1 MAQTAQD
8 ILESVF
14 GLTAFR
20 GFQKD
25 VIETVAAGGDALV
38 LMPTGGGKSL
48 CYQIPALMRSGM
60 AVVVSPLIALMADQV
75 RALSDAGVKAAYLNS
90 TLAWPEVADIK
101 RRAAA
106 GDVDILYV
114 APERLVL
121 ESTLQFLST
130 VRLSLFAIDE
140 AHCVSMWG
148 HDFRPEYA
156 QLSVLR
162 ERWPEVPRIALTATA
177 DLATR
182 EEICERLLVN
192 PKRFVASFDRPNI
205 RYRIVEKDHA
215 QHQLTHF
222 IEDEHRGESGIVYCL
237 SRAKAESTAEKLVA
251 RGINARAY
259 HAGMDS
265 QMRHD
270 NQAWFINTPGAVICA
285 TIAFGMG
292 IDKPDV
298 RFVAHIDMPKSIEN
312 YFQET
317 GRAGRDGKPAQAWM
331 CYGLADVVNQMRLI
345 EMSDADDLYKRR
357 SSIKLD
363 AMLALAETVH
373 CRRKLL
379 LNYFGE
385 EAPETCGN
393 CDNCRNP
400 KPKVD
405 ARAALKMALEA
416 LRDIGDKFKADYL
429 VNVLVGKTTA
439 LIKSYGHNKSKWFGA
454 GAEHDARF
462 WGAVL
467 RQALILGLIDKNIE
481 NYGLISV
488 NKKGEGYIALPFP
501 VTVTLDHD
509 YDEEEKESESVAPM
523 GKGGAADEELFSMLK
538 DLRKKVAKQHGL
550 PPFVIFQDPSLE
562 DMAVQYPITFEEMQ
576 NITGVG
582 VGKARKFGEEFIRLI
597 KAYVEEKEIIRPQDM
612 IVKGVA
618 SKSGNKIFII
628 QSIDRKMDF
637 EDIARAKDL
646 DFDELLTEIEG
657 IVNAGTK
664 LDISYYLKEFMDE
677 DKIED
682 IYLYFKEDAESDSLD
697 AAIEELGADYTEEEI
712 RLVRIKFMCEQG
724 N

>member
-60 AVVVSPLIALMADQV
+60 AVVVSPLIALMVDQV
-75 RALSDAGVKAAYLNS
+75 RALSDAGVKAAYINS

-162 ERWPEVPRIALTATA
+162 ERWSEVPRIALTATA

-192 PKRFVASFDRPNI
+192 PKRFVESFDRPNI

-215 QHQLTHF
+215 QRQLTHF

-317 GRAGRDGKPAQAWM
+317 GRAGRDGKPAEAWM

-393 CDNCRNP
+393 CDNCLEPPEIIDATVAAQKLVSCIWRCNKLSGHTFGARHIVDVLLGNP
-400 KPKVD
+400 TEKVFAEGHDKLSTFGIGKDLDPDQWRRLIRQLIVLRILTVD
-405 ARAALKMALEA
+405 AERYSALALAGGRASELLKGKIRVTMRKNGLTATKAKSGRRGNKEEWNPSEETRLLFEA
-416 LRDIGDKFKADYL
+416 LRAWRLEEARRLEQPAYCIFWDSALKAI
-429 VNVLVGKTTA
+429 A
-439 LIKSYGHNKSKWFGA
+439 
-454 GAEHDARF
+454 
-462 WGAVL
+462 
-467 RQALILGLIDKNIE
+467 QAKPGTI
-481 NYGLISV
+481 
-488 NKKGEGYIALPFP
+488 
-501 VTVTLDHD
+501 
-509 YDEEEKESESVAPM
+509 
-523 GKGGAADEELFSMLK
+523 
-538 DLRKKVAKQHGL
+538 
-550 PPFVIFQDPSLE
+550 
-562 DMAVQYPITFEEMQ
+562 EEMRRIDRIG
-576 NITGVG
+576 NGRIE
-582 VGKARKFGEEFIRLI
+582 KYGEALLEVI
-597 KAYVEEKEIIRPQDM
+597 KA
-612 IVKGVA
+612 
-618 SKSGNKIFII
+618 
-628 QSIDRKMDF
+628 F
-637 EDIARAKDL
+637 E
-646 DFDELLTEIEG
+646 
-657 IVNAGTK
+657 
-664 LDISYYLKEFMDE
+664 
-677 DKIED
+677 
-682 IYLYFKEDAESDSLD
+682 
-697 AAIEELGADYTEEEI
+697 ADDT
-712 RLVRIKFMCEQG
+712 RL
-724 N
+724 

>member
-75 RALSDAGVKAAYLNS
+75 RALSDAGVKAAYINS

-215 QHQLTHF
+215 QRQLTHF

-393 CDNCRNP
+393 CDNCLEPPEIIDATVAAQKLVSCIWRCNKLSGHTFGARHIVDVLLGNP
-400 KPKVD
+400 TEKVFAEGHDKLSTFGIGKDLDPDQWRRLIRQLIVLRILTVD
-405 ARAALKMALEA
+405 AERYSALALAGGRASELLKGKIRVTMRKNGLTATKAKSGRRGNKEEWNPSEETRLLFEA
-416 LRDIGDKFKADYL
+416 LRAWRLEEARRLEQPAYCIFWDSALKAI
-429 VNVLVGKTTA
+429 A
-439 LIKSYGHNKSKWFGA
+439 
-454 GAEHDARF
+454 
-462 WGAVL
+462 
-467 RQALILGLIDKNIE
+467 QAKPGTI
-481 NYGLISV
+481 
-488 NKKGEGYIALPFP
+488 
-501 VTVTLDHD
+501 
-509 YDEEEKESESVAPM
+509 
-523 GKGGAADEELFSMLK
+523 
-538 DLRKKVAKQHGL
+538 
-550 PPFVIFQDPSLE
+550 
-562 DMAVQYPITFEEMQ
+562 EEMRRIDRIR
-576 NITGVG
+576 NGRIE
-582 VGKARKFGEEFIRLI
+582 KYGEALLEVI
-597 KAYVEEKEIIRPQDM
+597 KA
-612 IVKGVA
+612 
-618 SKSGNKIFII
+618 
-628 QSIDRKMDF
+628 F
-637 EDIARAKDL
+637 E
-646 DFDELLTEIEG
+646 
-657 IVNAGTK
+657 
-664 LDISYYLKEFMDE
+664 
-677 DKIED
+677 
-682 IYLYFKEDAESDSLD
+682 
-697 AAIEELGADYTEEEI
+697 ADDT
-712 RLVRIKFMCEQG
+712 RL
-724 N
+724 

>member
-101 RRAAA
+101 RRATA

-393 CDNCRNP
+393 CDNCLEPPEIIDATVAAQKLVSCIWRCNKLSGHTFGAQHIVDVLLGNP
-400 KPKVD
+400 TEKVFAEGHDKLSTFGIGKDLDPDQWRRLIRQLIVLRILTVD
-405 ARAALKMALEA
+405 AERYSALALAGGRASELLKGKIRVTMRKNGLTATKAKSGRRGNKEEWNPSEETRLLFEA
-416 LRDIGDKFKADYL
+416 LRAWRLEEARRLEQPAYCIFWDSALKAI
-429 VNVLVGKTTA
+429 A
-439 LIKSYGHNKSKWFGA
+439 
-454 GAEHDARF
+454 
-462 WGAVL
+462 
-467 RQALILGLIDKNIE
+467 QAKPGTI
-481 NYGLISV
+481 
-488 NKKGEGYIALPFP
+488 
-501 VTVTLDHD
+501 
-509 YDEEEKESESVAPM
+509 
-523 GKGGAADEELFSMLK
+523 
-538 DLRKKVAKQHGL
+538 
-550 PPFVIFQDPSLE
+550 
-562 DMAVQYPITFEEMQ
+562 EEMRRIDRIG
-576 NITGVG
+576 NGRIE
-582 VGKARKFGEEFIRLI
+582 KYGEALLEVI
-597 KAYVEEKEIIRPQDM
+597 KA
-612 IVKGVA
+612 
-618 SKSGNKIFII
+618 
-628 QSIDRKMDF
+628 F
-637 EDIARAKDL
+637 E
-646 DFDELLTEIEG
+646 
-657 IVNAGTK
+657 
-664 LDISYYLKEFMDE
+664 
-677 DKIED
+677 
-682 IYLYFKEDAESDSLD
+682 
-697 AAIEELGADYTEEEI
+697 ADDT
-712 RLVRIKFMCEQG
+712 RL
-724 N
+724 

>member
-1 MAQTAQD
+1 MNVPVFCFCLKTATGAAQVQSRPSSLGTHGPLFSESKLAQTAQD

-25 VIETVAAGGDALV
+25 VIETVAAGDDALV

-75 RALSDAGVKAAYLNS
+75 RALSDAGVKAAYINS

-215 QHQLTHF
+215 QRQLTHF

-317 GRAGRDGKPAQAWM
+317 GRAGRDGKPAEAWM
-331 CYGLADVVNQMRLI
+331 CYGLTDVVNQMRLI

-393 CDNCRNP
+393 CDNCLEPPEIIDATVAAQKLVSCIWRCNKLSGHTFGARHIVDVLLGNP
-400 KPKVD
+400 TEKVFADGHDKLSTFGIGKDLDPDQWRRLIRQLIVLRILTVD
-405 ARAALKMALEA
+405 AERYSALALAGGRASELLKGKIRVTMRKNGLTATKAKSGRRGNKEEWNPSEETRLLFEA
-416 LRDIGDKFKADYL
+416 LRAWRLEEARRLEQPAYCIFWDSALKAI
-429 VNVLVGKTTA
+429 A
-439 LIKSYGHNKSKWFGA
+439 
-454 GAEHDARF
+454 
-462 WGAVL
+462 
-467 RQALILGLIDKNIE
+467 QAKPGTI
-481 NYGLISV
+481 
-488 NKKGEGYIALPFP
+488 
-501 VTVTLDHD
+501 
-509 YDEEEKESESVAPM
+509 
-523 GKGGAADEELFSMLK
+523 
-538 DLRKKVAKQHGL
+538 
-550 PPFVIFQDPSLE
+550 
-562 DMAVQYPITFEEMQ
+562 EEMRRIDRIG
-576 NITGVG
+576 NGRIE
-582 VGKARKFGEEFIRLI
+582 KYGEALLEVI
-597 KAYVEEKEIIRPQDM
+597 KA
-612 IVKGVA
+612 
-618 SKSGNKIFII
+618 
-628 QSIDRKMDF
+628 F
-637 EDIARAKDL
+637 E
-646 DFDELLTEIEG
+646 
-657 IVNAGTK
+657 
-664 LDISYYLKEFMDE
+664 
-677 DKIED
+677 
-682 IYLYFKEDAESDSLD
+682 
-697 AAIEELGADYTEEEI
+697 ADDT
-712 RLVRIKFMCEQG
+712 RL
-724 N
+724 

>member
-75 RALSDAGVKAAYLNS
+75 RALSDAGVKAAYINS

-101 RRAAA
+101 RRVAA

-215 QHQLTHF
+215 QRQLTHF

-317 GRAGRDGKPAQAWM
+317 GRAGRDGKPAEAWM

-393 CDNCRNP
+393 CDNCLEPPEIIDATVAAQKLVSCIWRCNKLSGHTFGARHIVDVLLGNP
-400 KPKVD
+400 TEKVFAEGHDKLSTFGIGKDLDPDQWRRLIRQLIVLRILTVD
-405 ARAALKMALEA
+405 AERYSALALAGGRASELLKGKIRVTMRKNGLTATKAKSGRRGNKEEWNLSEETRLLFEA
-416 LRDIGDKFKADYL
+416 LRAWRLEEARRLEQPAYCIFWDSALKAI
-429 VNVLVGKTTA
+429 A
-439 LIKSYGHNKSKWFGA
+439 
-454 GAEHDARF
+454 
-462 WGAVL
+462 
-467 RQALILGLIDKNIE
+467 QAKPGTI
-481 NYGLISV
+481 
-488 NKKGEGYIALPFP
+488 
-501 VTVTLDHD
+501 
-509 YDEEEKESESVAPM
+509 
-523 GKGGAADEELFSMLK
+523 
-538 DLRKKVAKQHGL
+538 
-550 PPFVIFQDPSLE
+550 
-562 DMAVQYPITFEEMQ
+562 EEMRRIDRIG
-576 NITGVG
+576 NGRIE
-582 VGKARKFGEEFIRLI
+582 KYGEALLEVI
-597 KAYVEEKEIIRPQDM
+597 KA
-612 IVKGVA
+612 
-618 SKSGNKIFII
+618 
-628 QSIDRKMDF
+628 F
-637 EDIARAKDL
+637 E
-646 DFDELLTEIEG
+646 
-657 IVNAGTK
+657 
-664 LDISYYLKEFMDE
+664 
-677 DKIED
+677 
-682 IYLYFKEDAESDSLD
+682 
-697 AAIEELGADYTEEEI
+697 ADDT
-712 RLVRIKFMCEQG
+712 RL
-724 N
+724 

>member
-75 RALSDAGVKAAYLNS
+75 RALSDAGVKAAYINS

-101 RRAAA
+101 RRVAA

-215 QHQLTHF
+215 QRQLTHF

-317 GRAGRDGKPAQAWM
+317 GRAGRDGKPAEAWM

-393 CDNCRNP
+393 CDNCLEPSEIIDATVAAQKLVSCIWRCNKLSGHTFGARHIVDVLLGNP
-400 KPKVD
+400 TEKVFAEGHDKLSTFGIGKDLDPDQWRRLIRQLIVLRILTVD
-405 ARAALKMALEA
+405 AERYSALALAGGRASELLKGKIRVTMRKNGLTATKAKSGRRGNKEEWNPSEETRLLFEA
-416 LRDIGDKFKADYL
+416 LRAWWLEEARRLEQPAYCIFWDSALKAI
-429 VNVLVGKTTA
+429 A
-439 LIKSYGHNKSKWFGA
+439 
-454 GAEHDARF
+454 
-462 WGAVL
+462 
-467 RQALILGLIDKNIE
+467 QAKPGTI
-481 NYGLISV
+481 
-488 NKKGEGYIALPFP
+488 
-501 VTVTLDHD
+501 
-509 YDEEEKESESVAPM
+509 
-523 GKGGAADEELFSMLK
+523 
-538 DLRKKVAKQHGL
+538 
-550 PPFVIFQDPSLE
+550 
-562 DMAVQYPITFEEMQ
+562 EEMRRIDRIG
-576 NITGVG
+576 NGRIE
-582 VGKARKFGEEFIRLI
+582 KYGEALLEVI
-597 KAYVEEKEIIRPQDM
+597 KA
-612 IVKGVA
+612 
-618 SKSGNKIFII
+618 
-628 QSIDRKMDF
+628 F
-637 EDIARAKDL
+637 E
-646 DFDELLTEIEG
+646 
-657 IVNAGTK
+657 
-664 LDISYYLKEFMDE
+664 
-677 DKIED
+677 
-682 IYLYFKEDAESDSLD
+682 
-697 AAIEELGADYTEEEI
+697 ADDT
-712 RLVRIKFMCEQG
+712 RL
-724 N
+724 

>member
-75 RALSDAGVKAAYLNS
+75 RALSDAGVKAAYINS

-215 QHQLTHF
+215 QRQLTHF

-393 CDNCRNP
+393 CDNCLEPPEIIDATVAAQKLVSCIWRCNKLSGHTFGARHIVDVLLGNP
-400 KPKVD
+400 TEKVFAEGHDKLSTFGIGKDLDPDQWRRLIRQLIVLRILTVD
-405 ARAALKMALEA
+405 AERYSALALAGGRASELLKGKIRVTMRKNGLTATKAKSGRRGNKEEWNPSEETRLLFEA
-416 LRDIGDKFKADYL
+416 LRAWRLEEARRLEQPAYCIFWDSALKAI
-429 VNVLVGKTTA
+429 A
-439 LIKSYGHNKSKWFGA
+439 
-454 GAEHDARF
+454 
-462 WGAVL
+462 
-467 RQALILGLIDKNIE
+467 QAKPGTI
-481 NYGLISV
+481 
-488 NKKGEGYIALPFP
+488 
-501 VTVTLDHD
+501 
-509 YDEEEKESESVAPM
+509 
-523 GKGGAADEELFSMLK
+523 
-538 DLRKKVAKQHGL
+538 
-550 PPFVIFQDPSLE
+550 
-562 DMAVQYPITFEEMQ
+562 EEMRRIDRIG
-576 NITGVG
+576 NGRIEKYGEALLEVI
-582 VGKARKFGEEFIRLI
+582 KAFEADDIRL
-597 KAYVEEKEIIRPQDM
+597 
-612 IVKGVA
+612 
-618 SKSGNKIFII
+618 
-628 QSIDRKMDF
+628 
-637 EDIARAKDL
+637 
-646 DFDELLTEIEG
+646 
-657 IVNAGTK
+657 
-664 LDISYYLKEFMDE
+664 
-677 DKIED
+677 
-682 IYLYFKEDAESDSLD
+682 
-697 AAIEELGADYTEEEI
+697 
-712 RLVRIKFMCEQG
+712 
-724 N
+724 

>member
-75 RALSDAGVKAAYLNS
+75 RALSDAGVKAAYINS

-215 QHQLTHF
+215 QRQLTHF

-285 TIAFGMG
+285 TIAFGMS

-317 GRAGRDGKPAQAWM
+317 GRAGRDGKPAEAWM

-393 CDNCRNP
+393 CDNCLEPPEIIDATIAAQKLVSCIWRCNKLSGHTFGARHIVDVLLGNP
-400 KPKVD
+400 TEKVFAEGHDKLSTFGIGKDLDPDQWRRLIRQLIVLRILTVD
-405 ARAALKMALEA
+405 AERYSALALAGGRASELLKGKIRVTMRKNGLTATKAKSGRRGNKEEWNPSEETRLLFEA
-416 LRDIGDKFKADYL
+416 LRAWRLEEARRLEQPAYCIFWDSALKAI
-429 VNVLVGKTTA
+429 A
-439 LIKSYGHNKSKWFGA
+439 
-454 GAEHDARF
+454 
-462 WGAVL
+462 
-467 RQALILGLIDKNIE
+467 QAKPGTI
-481 NYGLISV
+481 
-488 NKKGEGYIALPFP
+488 
-501 VTVTLDHD
+501 
-509 YDEEEKESESVAPM
+509 
-523 GKGGAADEELFSMLK
+523 
-538 DLRKKVAKQHGL
+538 
-550 PPFVIFQDPSLE
+550 
-562 DMAVQYPITFEEMQ
+562 EEMRRIDRIG
-576 NITGVG
+576 NGRIE
-582 VGKARKFGEEFIRLI
+582 KYGEALLEVI
-597 KAYVEEKEIIRPQDM
+597 KA
-612 IVKGVA
+612 
-618 SKSGNKIFII
+618 
-628 QSIDRKMDF
+628 F
-637 EDIARAKDL
+637 E
-646 DFDELLTEIEG
+646 
-657 IVNAGTK
+657 
-664 LDISYYLKEFMDE
+664 
-677 DKIED
+677 
-682 IYLYFKEDAESDSLD
+682 
-697 AAIEELGADYTEEEI
+697 ADDT
-712 RLVRIKFMCEQG
+712 RL
-724 N
+724 

>member
-215 QHQLTHF
+215 QRQLTHF

-317 GRAGRDGKPAQAWM
+317 GRAGRDGKPAEAWM

-393 CDNCRNP
+393 CDNCLEPSEIIDATVAAQKLVSCIWRCNKLSGHTFGARHIVDVLLGNP
-400 KPKVD
+400 TEKVFAEGHDKLSTFGIGKDLDPDQWRRLIRQLIVLRILTVD
-405 ARAALKMALEA
+405 AERYSALALAGGRASELLKGKIRVTMRKNGLTATKAKSGRRGNKEEWNPSEETRLLFEA
-416 LRDIGDKFKADYL
+416 LRAWRLEEARRLEQPAYCIFWDSALKAI
-429 VNVLVGKTTA
+429 A
-439 LIKSYGHNKSKWFGA
+439 
-454 GAEHDARF
+454 
-462 WGAVL
+462 
-467 RQALILGLIDKNIE
+467 QAKPGTI
-481 NYGLISV
+481 
-488 NKKGEGYIALPFP
+488 
-501 VTVTLDHD
+501 
-509 YDEEEKESESVAPM
+509 
-523 GKGGAADEELFSMLK
+523 
-538 DLRKKVAKQHGL
+538 
-550 PPFVIFQDPSLE
+550 
-562 DMAVQYPITFEEMQ
+562 EEMRRIDRIG
-576 NITGVG
+576 NGRIE
-582 VGKARKFGEEFIRLI
+582 KYGEALLEVI
-597 KAYVEEKEIIRPQDM
+597 KA
-612 IVKGVA
+612 
-618 SKSGNKIFII
+618 
-628 QSIDRKMDF
+628 F
-637 EDIARAKDL
+637 E
-646 DFDELLTEIEG
+646 
-657 IVNAGTK
+657 
-664 LDISYYLKEFMDE
+664 
-677 DKIED
+677 
-682 IYLYFKEDAESDSLD
+682 
-697 AAIEELGADYTEEEI
+697 ADDT
-712 RLVRIKFMCEQG
+712 RL
-724 N
+724 

>member
-1 MAQTAQD
+1 MPVFFFCLKTATGAAQVQSRPSSLGTHGPLFSESKLAQTAQD

-25 VIETVAAGGDALV
+25 VIETVAAGDDALV

-75 RALSDAGVKAAYLNS
+75 RALSDAGVKAAYINS

-215 QHQLTHF
+215 QRQLTHF

-317 GRAGRDGKPAQAWM
+317 GRAGRDGKPAEAWM
-331 CYGLADVVNQMRLI
+331 CYGLTDVVNQMRLI

-393 CDNCRNP
+393 CDNCLEPPEIIDATVAAQKLVSCIWRCNKLSGHTFGARHIVDVLLGNP
-400 KPKVD
+400 TEKVFAEGHDKLSTFGIGKDLDPDQWRRLIRQLIVLRILTVD
-405 ARAALKMALEA
+405 AERYSALALAGGRASELLKGKIRVTMRKNGLTATKAKSGRRGNKEEWNPSEETRLLFEA
-416 LRDIGDKFKADYL
+416 LRAWRLEEARRLEQPAYCIFWDSALKAI
-429 VNVLVGKTTA
+429 A
-439 LIKSYGHNKSKWFGA
+439 
-454 GAEHDARF
+454 
-462 WGAVL
+462 
-467 RQALILGLIDKNIE
+467 QAKPGTI
-481 NYGLISV
+481 
-488 NKKGEGYIALPFP
+488 
-501 VTVTLDHD
+501 
-509 YDEEEKESESVAPM
+509 
-523 GKGGAADEELFSMLK
+523 
-538 DLRKKVAKQHGL
+538 
-550 PPFVIFQDPSLE
+550 
-562 DMAVQYPITFEEMQ
+562 EEMRRIDRIG
-576 NITGVG
+576 NGRIE
-582 VGKARKFGEEFIRLI
+582 KYGEALLEVI
-597 KAYVEEKEIIRPQDM
+597 KA
-612 IVKGVA
+612 
-618 SKSGNKIFII
+618 
-628 QSIDRKMDF
+628 F
-637 EDIARAKDL
+637 E
-646 DFDELLTEIEG
+646 
-657 IVNAGTK
+657 
-664 LDISYYLKEFMDE
+664 
-677 DKIED
+677 
-682 IYLYFKEDAESDSLD
+682 
-697 AAIEELGADYTEEEI
+697 ADDT
-712 RLVRIKFMCEQG
+712 RL
-724 N
+724 

>member
-25 VIETVAAGGDALV
+25 VIETVAAGDDALV

-75 RALSDAGVKAAYLNS
+75 RALSDAGVKAAYINS

-215 QHQLTHF
+215 QRQLTHF

-393 CDNCRNP
+393 CDNCLEPPEIIDATVAAQKLVSCIWRCNKLSGHTFGARHIVDVLLGNP
-400 KPKVD
+400 TEKVFAEGHDKLSTFGIGKDLDPDQWRRLIRQLIVLRILTVD
-405 ARAALKMALEA
+405 AERYSALALAGGRASELLKGKIRVTMRKNGLTATKAKSGRRGNKEEWNPSEETRLLFEA
-416 LRDIGDKFKADYL
+416 LRAWRLEEARRLEQPAYCIFWDSALKA
-429 VNVLVGKTTA
+429 
-439 LIKSYGHNKSKWFGA
+439 I
-454 GAEHDARF
+454 AE
-462 WGAVL
+462 
-467 RQALILGLIDKNIE
+467 
-481 NYGLISV
+481 
-488 NKKGEGYIALPFP
+488 
-501 VTVTLDHD
+501 
-509 YDEEEKESESVAPM
+509 
-523 GKGGAADEELFSMLK
+523 
-538 DLRKKVAKQHGL
+538 AKPGT
-550 PPFVIFQDPSLE
+550 I
-562 DMAVQYPITFEEMQ
+562 EEMRRIDRIG
-576 NITGVG
+576 NGRIE
-582 VGKARKFGEEFIRLI
+582 KYGEALLEVI
-597 KAYVEEKEIIRPQDM
+597 KA
-612 IVKGVA
+612 
-618 SKSGNKIFII
+618 
-628 QSIDRKMDF
+628 F
-637 EDIARAKDL
+637 E
-646 DFDELLTEIEG
+646 
-657 IVNAGTK
+657 
-664 LDISYYLKEFMDE
+664 
-677 DKIED
+677 
-682 IYLYFKEDAESDSLD
+682 
-697 AAIEELGADYTEEEI
+697 ADDT
-712 RLVRIKFMCEQG
+712 RL
-724 N
+724 

>member
-25 VIETVAAGGDALV
+25 VIETVAAGDDALV

-75 RALSDAGVKAAYLNS
+75 RALSDAGVKAAYINS

-215 QHQLTHF
+215 QRQLTHF

-317 GRAGRDGKPAQAWM
+317 GRAGRDGKPAEAWM

-393 CDNCRNP
+393 CDNCLEPPEIIDATVAAQKLVSCIWRCNKLSGHTFGARHIVDVLLGNP
-400 KPKVD
+400 TEKVFAEGHDKLSTFGIGKDLDPDQWRRLIRQLIVLRILTVD
-405 ARAALKMALEA
+405 AERYSALALAGGRASELLKGKIRVTMRKNGLTATKAKSGRRGNKEEWNPSEETRLLFEA
-416 LRDIGDKFKADYL
+416 LRAWRLEEARRLEQPAYCIFWDSALKAI
-429 VNVLVGKTTA
+429 A
-439 LIKSYGHNKSKWFGA
+439 
-454 GAEHDARF
+454 
-462 WGAVL
+462 
-467 RQALILGLIDKNIE
+467 QAKPGTI
-481 NYGLISV
+481 
-488 NKKGEGYIALPFP
+488 
-501 VTVTLDHD
+501 
-509 YDEEEKESESVAPM
+509 
-523 GKGGAADEELFSMLK
+523 
-538 DLRKKVAKQHGL
+538 
-550 PPFVIFQDPSLE
+550 
-562 DMAVQYPITFEEMQ
+562 EEMRRIDRIG
-576 NITGVG
+576 NGRIE
-582 VGKARKFGEEFIRLI
+582 KYGEALLEVI
-597 KAYVEEKEIIRPQDM
+597 KA
-612 IVKGVA
+612 
-618 SKSGNKIFII
+618 
-628 QSIDRKMDF
+628 F
-637 EDIARAKDL
+637 E
-646 DFDELLTEIEG
+646 
-657 IVNAGTK
+657 
-664 LDISYYLKEFMDE
+664 
-677 DKIED
+677 
-682 IYLYFKEDAESDSLD
+682 
-697 AAIEELGADYTEEEI
+697 ADDT
-712 RLVRIKFMCEQG
+712 RL
-724 N
+724 

>member
-75 RALSDAGVKAAYLNS
+75 RALSDAGVKAAYINS

-101 RRAAA
+101 RRVAA

-215 QHQLTHF
+215 QRQLTHF

-317 GRAGRDGKPAQAWM
+317 GRAGRDGKPAEAWM

-393 CDNCRNP
+393 CDNCLEPPEIIDATVAAQKLVSCIWRCNKLSGHTFGARHIVDVLLGNP
-400 KPKVD
+400 TEKVFAEGHDKLSTFGIGKDLDPDQWRRLIRQLIVLRILTVD
-405 ARAALKMALEA
+405 AERYSALALAGGRASELLKGKIRVTMRKNGLTATKAKSGRRGNKEEWNPSEETRLLFEA
-416 LRDIGDKFKADYL
+416 LRAWWLEEARRLEQPAYCIFWDSALKAI
-429 VNVLVGKTTA
+429 A
-439 LIKSYGHNKSKWFGA
+439 
-454 GAEHDARF
+454 
-462 WGAVL
+462 
-467 RQALILGLIDKNIE
+467 QAKPGTI
-481 NYGLISV
+481 
-488 NKKGEGYIALPFP
+488 
-501 VTVTLDHD
+501 
-509 YDEEEKESESVAPM
+509 
-523 GKGGAADEELFSMLK
+523 
-538 DLRKKVAKQHGL
+538 
-550 PPFVIFQDPSLE
+550 
-562 DMAVQYPITFEEMQ
+562 EEMRRIDRIG
-576 NITGVG
+576 NGRIE
-582 VGKARKFGEEFIRLI
+582 KYGEALLEVI
-597 KAYVEEKEIIRPQDM
+597 KA
-612 IVKGVA
+612 
-618 SKSGNKIFII
+618 
-628 QSIDRKMDF
+628 F
-637 EDIARAKDL
+637 E
-646 DFDELLTEIEG
+646 
-657 IVNAGTK
+657 
-664 LDISYYLKEFMDE
+664 
-677 DKIED
+677 
-682 IYLYFKEDAESDSLD
+682 
-697 AAIEELGADYTEEEI
+697 ADDT
-712 RLVRIKFMCEQG
+712 RL
-724 N
+724 

>member
-1 MAQTAQD
+1 MGDPRPLFSESKLAQTAQD

-38 LMPTGGGKSL
+38 LMPTGGGKSF

-75 RALSDAGVKAAYLNS
+75 RALSDAGVKAAYINS

-215 QHQLTHF
+215 QRQLTHF

-317 GRAGRDGKPAQAWM
+317 GRAGRDGKPAEAWM

-393 CDNCRNP
+393 CDNCLEPPEIIDATVAAQKLVSCIWRCNKLSGHTFGARHIVDVLLGNP
-400 KPKVD
+400 TEKVFAEGHDKLSTFGIGKDLDPDQWRRLIRQLIVLRILTVD
-405 ARAALKMALEA
+405 AERYSALALAGGRASELLKGKIRVTMRKNGLTATKAKSGRRGNKEEWNPSEETRLLFEA
-416 LRDIGDKFKADYL
+416 LRAWRLEEARRLEQPAYCIFWDSALKAI
-429 VNVLVGKTTA
+429 A
-439 LIKSYGHNKSKWFGA
+439 
-454 GAEHDARF
+454 
-462 WGAVL
+462 
-467 RQALILGLIDKNIE
+467 QAKPGTI
-481 NYGLISV
+481 
-488 NKKGEGYIALPFP
+488 
-501 VTVTLDHD
+501 
-509 YDEEEKESESVAPM
+509 
-523 GKGGAADEELFSMLK
+523 
-538 DLRKKVAKQHGL
+538 
-550 PPFVIFQDPSLE
+550 
-562 DMAVQYPITFEEMQ
+562 EEMRRIDRIG
-576 NITGVG
+576 NGRIE
-582 VGKARKFGEEFIRLI
+582 KYGEALLEVI
-597 KAYVEEKEIIRPQDM
+597 KA
-612 IVKGVA
+612 
-618 SKSGNKIFII
+618 
-628 QSIDRKMDF
+628 F
-637 EDIARAKDL
+637 E
-646 DFDELLTEIEG
+646 
-657 IVNAGTK
+657 
-664 LDISYYLKEFMDE
+664 
-677 DKIED
+677 
-682 IYLYFKEDAESDSLD
+682 
-697 AAIEELGADYTEEEI
+697 ADDT
-712 RLVRIKFMCEQG
+712 RL
-724 N
+724 

>member
-75 RALSDAGVKAAYLNS
+75 RALSDAGVKAAYINS

-215 QHQLTHF
+215 QRQLTHF

-317 GRAGRDGKPAQAWM
+317 GRAGRDGKPAEAWM

-393 CDNCRNP
+393 CDNCLEPPEIIDATVAAQKLVSCIWRCNKLSGHTFGARHIVDVLLGNP
-400 KPKVD
+400 TEKVFAEGHDKLSTFGIGKDLDPDQWRRLIRQLIVLRILTVD
-405 ARAALKMALEA
+405 AERYSALALAGGRASELLKGKIRVTMRKNGLTATKAKSGRRGNKEEWNPSEETRLLFEA
-416 LRDIGDKFKADYL
+416 LRA
-429 VNVLVGKTTA
+429 
-439 LIKSYGHNKSKWFGA
+439 W
-454 GAEHDARF
+454 R
-462 WGAVL
+462 
-467 RQALILGLIDKNIE
+467 
-481 NYGLISV
+481 
-488 NKKGEGYIALPFP
+488 
-501 VTVTLDHD
+501 
-509 YDEEEKESESVAPM
+509 
-523 GKGGAADEELFSMLK
+523 
-538 DLRKKVAKQHGL
+538 
-550 PPFVIFQDPSLE
+550 
-562 DMAVQYPITFEEMQ
+562 FEEARRLEQ
-576 NITGVG
+576 PAYCIFWDSAL
-582 VGKARKFGEEFIRLI
+582 KAIAQAKPGTIEEMRRIDRIGNGRIEKYGEALLEVI
-597 KAYVEEKEIIRPQDM
+597 KA
-612 IVKGVA
+612 
-618 SKSGNKIFII
+618 
-628 QSIDRKMDF
+628 F
-637 EDIARAKDL
+637 E
-646 DFDELLTEIEG
+646 
-657 IVNAGTK
+657 
-664 LDISYYLKEFMDE
+664 
-677 DKIED
+677 
-682 IYLYFKEDAESDSLD
+682 
-697 AAIEELGADYTEEEI
+697 ADDT
-712 RLVRIKFMCEQG
+712 RL
-724 N
+724 

>member
-75 RALSDAGVKAAYLNS
+75 RALSDAGVKAAYINS

-215 QHQLTHF
+215 QRQLTHF

-317 GRAGRDGKPAQAWM
+317 GRAGRDGKPAEAWM

-393 CDNCRNP
+393 CDNCLEPPEIIDATIAAQKLVSCIWRCNKLSGHTFGARHIVDVLLGNP
-400 KPKVD
+400 TEKVFAEGHDKLSTFGIGKDLDPDQWRRLIRQLIVLRILTVD
-405 ARAALKMALEA
+405 AERYSALALTGGRASELLKGKIRVTMRKNGLTATKAKSGRRGNKEEWNPSEETRLLFEA
-416 LRDIGDKFKADYL
+416 LRAWRLEEARRLEQPAYCIFWDSALKAI
-429 VNVLVGKTTA
+429 A
-439 LIKSYGHNKSKWFGA
+439 
-454 GAEHDARF
+454 
-462 WGAVL
+462 
-467 RQALILGLIDKNIE
+467 QAKPGTI
-481 NYGLISV
+481 
-488 NKKGEGYIALPFP
+488 
-501 VTVTLDHD
+501 
-509 YDEEEKESESVAPM
+509 
-523 GKGGAADEELFSMLK
+523 
-538 DLRKKVAKQHGL
+538 
-550 PPFVIFQDPSLE
+550 
-562 DMAVQYPITFEEMQ
+562 EEMRRIDRIG
-576 NITGVG
+576 NGRIE
-582 VGKARKFGEEFIRLI
+582 KYGEALLEVI
-597 KAYVEEKEIIRPQDM
+597 KA
-612 IVKGVA
+612 
-618 SKSGNKIFII
+618 
-628 QSIDRKMDF
+628 F
-637 EDIARAKDL
+637 E
-646 DFDELLTEIEG
+646 
-657 IVNAGTK
+657 
-664 LDISYYLKEFMDE
+664 
-677 DKIED
+677 
-682 IYLYFKEDAESDSLD
+682 
-697 AAIEELGADYTEEEI
+697 ADDT
-712 RLVRIKFMCEQG
+712 RL
-724 N
+724 

>member
-1 MAQTAQD
+1 MNVPVFCFCLKTATGAAQVQSRPSSLGTHGPLFSESKLAQTAQD

-25 VIETVAAGGDALV
+25 VIETVAAGDDALV

-75 RALSDAGVKAAYLNS
+75 RALSDAGVKAAYINS

-317 GRAGRDGKPAQAWM
+317 GRAGRDGKPAEAWM
-331 CYGLADVVNQMRLI
+331 CYGLTDVVNQMRLI

-393 CDNCRNP
+393 CDNCLEPPEIIDATVAAQKLVSCIWRCNKLSGHTFGARHIVDVLLGNP
-400 KPKVD
+400 TEKVFAEGHDKLSTFGIGKDLDPDQWRRLIRQLIVLRILTVD
-405 ARAALKMALEA
+405 AERYSALALAGGRASELLKGKIRVTMRKNGLTATKAKSGRRGNKEEWNPSEETRLLFEA
-416 LRDIGDKFKADYL
+416 LRAWRLEEARRLEQPAYCIFWDSALKAI
-429 VNVLVGKTTA
+429 A
-439 LIKSYGHNKSKWFGA
+439 
-454 GAEHDARF
+454 
-462 WGAVL
+462 
-467 RQALILGLIDKNIE
+467 QAKPGTI
-481 NYGLISV
+481 
-488 NKKGEGYIALPFP
+488 
-501 VTVTLDHD
+501 
-509 YDEEEKESESVAPM
+509 
-523 GKGGAADEELFSMLK
+523 
-538 DLRKKVAKQHGL
+538 
-550 PPFVIFQDPSLE
+550 
-562 DMAVQYPITFEEMQ
+562 EEMRRIDRIG
-576 NITGVG
+576 NGRIE
-582 VGKARKFGEEFIRLI
+582 KYGEALLEVI
-597 KAYVEEKEIIRPQDM
+597 KA
-612 IVKGVA
+612 
-618 SKSGNKIFII
+618 
-628 QSIDRKMDF
+628 F
-637 EDIARAKDL
+637 E
-646 DFDELLTEIEG
+646 
-657 IVNAGTK
+657 
-664 LDISYYLKEFMDE
+664 
-677 DKIED
+677 
-682 IYLYFKEDAESDSLD
+682 
-697 AAIEELGADYTEEEI
+697 ADDT
-712 RLVRIKFMCEQG
+712 RL
-724 N
+724 

>member
-75 RALSDAGVKAAYLNS
+75 RALSDAGVKAAYINS

-215 QHQLTHF
+215 QRQLTHF

-317 GRAGRDGKPAQAWM
+317 GRAGRDGKPAEAWM

-393 CDNCRNP
+393 CDNCLEPPEIIDATVAAQKLVSCIWRCNKLSGHTFGARHIVDVLLGNP
-400 KPKVD
+400 TEKVFAEGHDKLSTFGIGKDLDPDQWRRLIRQLIVLRILTVD
-405 ARAALKMALEA
+405 AERYSALALAGGRASELLKGKIRVTMRKNGLTATKAKSGRRGNKEEGNPSEETRLLFEA
-416 LRDIGDKFKADYL
+416 LRAWRLEEARRLEQPAYCIFWDSALKAI
-429 VNVLVGKTTA
+429 A
-439 LIKSYGHNKSKWFGA
+439 
-454 GAEHDARF
+454 
-462 WGAVL
+462 
-467 RQALILGLIDKNIE
+467 QAKPGTI
-481 NYGLISV
+481 
-488 NKKGEGYIALPFP
+488 
-501 VTVTLDHD
+501 
-509 YDEEEKESESVAPM
+509 
-523 GKGGAADEELFSMLK
+523 
-538 DLRKKVAKQHGL
+538 
-550 PPFVIFQDPSLE
+550 
-562 DMAVQYPITFEEMQ
+562 EEMRRIDRIG
-576 NITGVG
+576 NGRIE
-582 VGKARKFGEEFIRLI
+582 KYGEALLEVI
-597 KAYVEEKEIIRPQDM
+597 KA
-612 IVKGVA
+612 
-618 SKSGNKIFII
+618 
-628 QSIDRKMDF
+628 F
-637 EDIARAKDL
+637 E
-646 DFDELLTEIEG
+646 
-657 IVNAGTK
+657 
-664 LDISYYLKEFMDE
+664 
-677 DKIED
+677 
-682 IYLYFKEDAESDSLD
+682 
-697 AAIEELGADYTEEEI
+697 ADDT
-712 RLVRIKFMCEQG
+712 RL
-724 N
+724 

>member
-25 VIETVAAGGDALV
+25 VIETVAAGDDALV

-75 RALSDAGVKAAYLNS
+75 RALSDAGVKAAYINS

-215 QHQLTHF
+215 QRQLTHF

-317 GRAGRDGKPAQAWM
+317 GRAGRDGKPAEAWM
-331 CYGLADVVNQMRLI
+331 CYGLTDVVNQMRLI

-393 CDNCRNP
+393 CDNCLEPPEIIDATVAAQKLVSCIWRCNKLSGHTFGARHIVDVLLGNP
-400 KPKVD
+400 TEKVFAEGHDKLSTFGIGKDLDPDQWRRLIRQLIVLRILTVD
-405 ARAALKMALEA
+405 AERYSALALAGGRASELLKGKIRVTMRKNGLTATKAKSGRRGNKEEWNPSEETRLLFEA
-416 LRDIGDKFKADYL
+416 LRAWRLEEARRLEQPAYCIFWDSALKAI
-429 VNVLVGKTTA
+429 A
-439 LIKSYGHNKSKWFGA
+439 
-454 GAEHDARF
+454 
-462 WGAVL
+462 
-467 RQALILGLIDKNIE
+467 QAKPGTI
-481 NYGLISV
+481 
-488 NKKGEGYIALPFP
+488 
-501 VTVTLDHD
+501 
-509 YDEEEKESESVAPM
+509 
-523 GKGGAADEELFSMLK
+523 
-538 DLRKKVAKQHGL
+538 
-550 PPFVIFQDPSLE
+550 
-562 DMAVQYPITFEEMQ
+562 EEMRRIDRIG
-576 NITGVG
+576 NGRIE
-582 VGKARKFGEEFIRLI
+582 KYGEALLEVI
-597 KAYVEEKEIIRPQDM
+597 KA
-612 IVKGVA
+612 
-618 SKSGNKIFII
+618 
-628 QSIDRKMDF
+628 F
-637 EDIARAKDL
+637 E
-646 DFDELLTEIEG
+646 
-657 IVNAGTK
+657 
-664 LDISYYLKEFMDE
+664 
-677 DKIED
+677 
-682 IYLYFKEDAESDSLD
+682 
-697 AAIEELGADYTEEEI
+697 ADDT
-712 RLVRIKFMCEQG
+712 RL
-724 N
+724 

>member
-75 RALSDAGVKAAYLNS
+75 RALSDAGVKAAYINS

-162 ERWPEVPRIALTATA
+162 ERWSEVPRIALTATA

-215 QHQLTHF
+215 QRQLTHF

-317 GRAGRDGKPAQAWM
+317 GRAGRDGKPAEAWM

-393 CDNCRNP
+393 CDNCLEPPEIIDATVAAQKLVSCIWRCNKLSGHTFGARHIVDVLLGNP
-400 KPKVD
+400 TEKVFAEGHDKLSTFGIGKDLDPDQWRRLIRQLIVLRILTVD
-405 ARAALKMALEA
+405 AERYSALALAGGRASELLKGKIRVTMRKNGLTATKAKSGRRGNKEEWNPSEETRLLFEA
-416 LRDIGDKFKADYL
+416 LRAWRLEEARRLEQPAYCIFWDSALKAI
-429 VNVLVGKTTA
+429 A
-439 LIKSYGHNKSKWFGA
+439 
-454 GAEHDARF
+454 
-462 WGAVL
+462 
-467 RQALILGLIDKNIE
+467 QAKPGTI
-481 NYGLISV
+481 
-488 NKKGEGYIALPFP
+488 
-501 VTVTLDHD
+501 
-509 YDEEEKESESVAPM
+509 
-523 GKGGAADEELFSMLK
+523 
-538 DLRKKVAKQHGL
+538 
-550 PPFVIFQDPSLE
+550 
-562 DMAVQYPITFEEMQ
+562 EEMRRIDRIG
-576 NITGVG
+576 NGRIE
-582 VGKARKFGEEFIRLI
+582 KYGEALLEVI
-597 KAYVEEKEIIRPQDM
+597 KA
-612 IVKGVA
+612 
-618 SKSGNKIFII
+618 
-628 QSIDRKMDF
+628 F
-637 EDIARAKDL
+637 E
-646 DFDELLTEIEG
+646 
-657 IVNAGTK
+657 
-664 LDISYYLKEFMDE
+664 
-677 DKIED
+677 
-682 IYLYFKEDAESDSLD
+682 
-697 AAIEELGADYTEEEI
+697 ADDT
-712 RLVRIKFMCEQG
+712 RL
-724 N
+724 

>member
-25 VIETVAAGGDALV
+25 VIETVAAGDDALV

-75 RALSDAGVKAAYLNS
+75 GALSDAGVKAAYINS

-215 QHQLTHF
+215 QRQLTHF

-317 GRAGRDGKPAQAWM
+317 GRAGRDGKPAEAWM

-393 CDNCRNP
+393 CDNCLEPPEIIDATVAAQKLVSCIWRCNKLSGHTFGARHIVDVLLGNP
-400 KPKVD
+400 TEKVFAEGHDKLSTFGIGKDLDPDQWRRLIRQLIVLRILTVD
-405 ARAALKMALEA
+405 AERYSALALAGGRASELLKGKIRVTMRKNGLTATKAKSGRRGNKEEWNPSEETRLLFEA
-416 LRDIGDKFKADYL
+416 LRAWRLEEARRLEQPAYCIFWDSALKAI
-429 VNVLVGKTTA
+429 A
-439 LIKSYGHNKSKWFGA
+439 
-454 GAEHDARF
+454 
-462 WGAVL
+462 
-467 RQALILGLIDKNIE
+467 QAKPGTI
-481 NYGLISV
+481 
-488 NKKGEGYIALPFP
+488 
-501 VTVTLDHD
+501 
-509 YDEEEKESESVAPM
+509 
-523 GKGGAADEELFSMLK
+523 
-538 DLRKKVAKQHGL
+538 
-550 PPFVIFQDPSLE
+550 
-562 DMAVQYPITFEEMQ
+562 EEMRRIDRIG
-576 NITGVG
+576 NGRIE
-582 VGKARKFGEEFIRLI
+582 KYGEALLEVI
-597 KAYVEEKEIIRPQDM
+597 KA
-612 IVKGVA
+612 
-618 SKSGNKIFII
+618 
-628 QSIDRKMDF
+628 F
-637 EDIARAKDL
+637 E
-646 DFDELLTEIEG
+646 
-657 IVNAGTK
+657 
-664 LDISYYLKEFMDE
+664 
-677 DKIED
+677 
-682 IYLYFKEDAESDSLD
+682 
-697 AAIEELGADYTEEEI
+697 ADDT
-712 RLVRIKFMCEQG
+712 RL
-724 N
+724 

>member
-75 RALSDAGVKAAYLNS
+75 RALSDAGVKAAYINS

-215 QHQLTHF
+215 QRQLTHF

-317 GRAGRDGKPAQAWM
+317 GRAGRDGKPAEAWM

-393 CDNCRNP
+393 CDNCLEPPEIIDATVAAQKLVSCIWRCNKLSGHTFGARHIVDVLLGNP
-400 KPKVD
+400 TEKVFAEGHDKLSTFGIGKDLDPDQWRRLIRQLIVLRILTVD
-405 ARAALKMALEA
+405 AERYSALALAGGRASELLKGKIRVTMRKNGLTATKAKSGRRGNKEEWNPSEETRLLFEA
-416 LRDIGDKFKADYL
+416 LRAWRLEEARRLEQPAYCIFWDLALKAI
-429 VNVLVGKTTA
+429 A
-439 LIKSYGHNKSKWFGA
+439 
-454 GAEHDARF
+454 
-462 WGAVL
+462 
-467 RQALILGLIDKNIE
+467 QAKPGTI
-481 NYGLISV
+481 
-488 NKKGEGYIALPFP
+488 
-501 VTVTLDHD
+501 
-509 YDEEEKESESVAPM
+509 
-523 GKGGAADEELFSMLK
+523 
-538 DLRKKVAKQHGL
+538 
-550 PPFVIFQDPSLE
+550 
-562 DMAVQYPITFEEMQ
+562 EEMRRIDRIG
-576 NITGVG
+576 NGRIE
-582 VGKARKFGEEFIRLI
+582 KYGEALLEVI
-597 KAYVEEKEIIRPQDM
+597 KA
-612 IVKGVA
+612 
-618 SKSGNKIFII
+618 
-628 QSIDRKMDF
+628 F
-637 EDIARAKDL
+637 E
-646 DFDELLTEIEG
+646 
-657 IVNAGTK
+657 
-664 LDISYYLKEFMDE
+664 
-677 DKIED
+677 
-682 IYLYFKEDAESDSLD
+682 
-697 AAIEELGADYTEEEI
+697 ADDT
-712 RLVRIKFMCEQG
+712 RL
-724 N
+724 

>member
-25 VIETVAAGGDALV
+25 VIETVAAGDDALV

-48 CYQIPALMRSGM
+48 CYQIPALMRAGM

-75 RALSDAGVKAAYLNS
+75 RALSDAGVKAAYINS

-215 QHQLTHF
+215 QRQLTHF

-317 GRAGRDGKPAQAWM
+317 GRAGRDGKPAEAWM

-393 CDNCRNP
+393 CDNCLEPPEIIDATVAAQKLVSCIWRCNKLSGHTFGARHIVDVLLGNP
-400 KPKVD
+400 TEKVFAEGHDKLSTFGIGKDLDPDQWRRLIRQLIVLRILMVD
-405 ARAALKMALEA
+405 AERYSALALAGGRASELLKGKIRVTMRKNGLTATKAKSGRRGNKEEWNPSEETRLLFEA
-416 LRDIGDKFKADYL
+416 LRAWRLEEARRLEQPAYCIFWDSALKAI
-429 VNVLVGKTTA
+429 A
-439 LIKSYGHNKSKWFGA
+439 
-454 GAEHDARF
+454 
-462 WGAVL
+462 
-467 RQALILGLIDKNIE
+467 QAKPGTI
-481 NYGLISV
+481 
-488 NKKGEGYIALPFP
+488 
-501 VTVTLDHD
+501 
-509 YDEEEKESESVAPM
+509 
-523 GKGGAADEELFSMLK
+523 
-538 DLRKKVAKQHGL
+538 
-550 PPFVIFQDPSLE
+550 
-562 DMAVQYPITFEEMQ
+562 EEMRRIDRIG
-576 NITGVG
+576 NGRIE
-582 VGKARKFGEEFIRLI
+582 KYGEALLEVI
-597 KAYVEEKEIIRPQDM
+597 KA
-612 IVKGVA
+612 
-618 SKSGNKIFII
+618 
-628 QSIDRKMDF
+628 F
-637 EDIARAKDL
+637 E
-646 DFDELLTEIEG
+646 
-657 IVNAGTK
+657 
-664 LDISYYLKEFMDE
+664 
-677 DKIED
+677 
-682 IYLYFKEDAESDSLD
+682 
-697 AAIEELGADYTEEEI
+697 ADDT
-712 RLVRIKFMCEQG
+712 RL
-724 N
+724 

>member
-215 QHQLTHF
+215 QRQLTHF

-317 GRAGRDGKPAQAWM
+317 GRAGRDGKPAEAWM

-393 CDNCRNP
+393 CDNCLEPPEIIDATIAAQKLVSCIWRCNKLSGHTFGARHIVDVLLGNP
-400 KPKVD
+400 TEKVFAEGHDKLSTFGIGKDLDPDQWRRLIRQLIVLRILTVD
-405 ARAALKMALEA
+405 AERYSALALTGGRASELLKGKIRVTMRKNGLTATKAKSGRRGNKEEWNPSEETRLLFEA
-416 LRDIGDKFKADYL
+416 LRAWRLEEARRLEQPAYCIFWDSALKAI
-429 VNVLVGKTTA
+429 A
-439 LIKSYGHNKSKWFGA
+439 
-454 GAEHDARF
+454 
-462 WGAVL
+462 
-467 RQALILGLIDKNIE
+467 QAKPGTI
-481 NYGLISV
+481 
-488 NKKGEGYIALPFP
+488 
-501 VTVTLDHD
+501 
-509 YDEEEKESESVAPM
+509 
-523 GKGGAADEELFSMLK
+523 
-538 DLRKKVAKQHGL
+538 
-550 PPFVIFQDPSLE
+550 
-562 DMAVQYPITFEEMQ
+562 EEMRRIDRIG
-576 NITGVG
+576 NGRIE
-582 VGKARKFGEEFIRLI
+582 KYGEALLEVI
-597 KAYVEEKEIIRPQDM
+597 KA
-612 IVKGVA
+612 
-618 SKSGNKIFII
+618 
-628 QSIDRKMDF
+628 F
-637 EDIARAKDL
+637 E
-646 DFDELLTEIEG
+646 
-657 IVNAGTK
+657 
-664 LDISYYLKEFMDE
+664 
-677 DKIED
+677 
-682 IYLYFKEDAESDSLD
+682 
-697 AAIEELGADYTEEEI
+697 ADDT
-712 RLVRIKFMCEQG
+712 RL
-724 N
+724 

>member
-75 RALSDAGVKAAYLNS
+75 RALSDAGVKAAYINS

-215 QHQLTHF
+215 QRQLTHF

-317 GRAGRDGKPAQAWM
+317 GRAGRDGKSAQAWM

-393 CDNCRNP
+393 CDNCLEPPEIIDATVAAQKLVSCIWRCNKLSGHTFGARHIVDVLLGNP
-400 KPKVD
+400 TEKVFAEGHDKLSTFGIGKDLDPDQWRRLIRQLIVLRILTVD
-405 ARAALKMALEA
+405 AERYSALALAGGRASELLKGKIRVTMRKNGLTATKAKSGRRGNKEEWNPSEETRLLFEA
-416 LRDIGDKFKADYL
+416 LRAWRLEEARRLEQPAYCIFWDSALKAI
-429 VNVLVGKTTA
+429 A
-439 LIKSYGHNKSKWFGA
+439 
-454 GAEHDARF
+454 
-462 WGAVL
+462 
-467 RQALILGLIDKNIE
+467 QAKPGTI
-481 NYGLISV
+481 
-488 NKKGEGYIALPFP
+488 
-501 VTVTLDHD
+501 
-509 YDEEEKESESVAPM
+509 
-523 GKGGAADEELFSMLK
+523 
-538 DLRKKVAKQHGL
+538 
-550 PPFVIFQDPSLE
+550 
-562 DMAVQYPITFEEMQ
+562 EEMRRIDRIG
-576 NITGVG
+576 NGRIE
-582 VGKARKFGEEFIRLI
+582 KYGEALLEVI
-597 KAYVEEKEIIRPQDM
+597 KA
-612 IVKGVA
+612 
-618 SKSGNKIFII
+618 
-628 QSIDRKMDF
+628 F
-637 EDIARAKDL
+637 E
-646 DFDELLTEIEG
+646 
-657 IVNAGTK
+657 
-664 LDISYYLKEFMDE
+664 
-677 DKIED
+677 
-682 IYLYFKEDAESDSLD
+682 
-697 AAIEELGADYTEEEI
+697 ADDT
-712 RLVRIKFMCEQG
+712 RL
-724 N
+724 

>member
-393 CDNCRNP
+393 CDNCLELPEIIDATVAAQKLVSCIWRCNKLSGHTFGARHIVDVLLGNP
-400 KPKVD
+400 TEKVFAEGHDKLSTFGIGKDLDPDQWRRLIRQLIVLRILTVD
-405 ARAALKMALEA
+405 AERYSALALAGGRASELLKGKIRVTMRKNGLTATKAKSGRRGNKEEWNPSEETRLLFEA
-416 LRDIGDKFKADYL
+416 LRAWRLEEARRLEQPAYCIFWDSALKAI
-429 VNVLVGKTTA
+429 A
-439 LIKSYGHNKSKWFGA
+439 
-454 GAEHDARF
+454 
-462 WGAVL
+462 
-467 RQALILGLIDKNIE
+467 QAKPGTI
-481 NYGLISV
+481 
-488 NKKGEGYIALPFP
+488 
-501 VTVTLDHD
+501 
-509 YDEEEKESESVAPM
+509 
-523 GKGGAADEELFSMLK
+523 
-538 DLRKKVAKQHGL
+538 
-550 PPFVIFQDPSLE
+550 
-562 DMAVQYPITFEEMQ
+562 EEMRRIDRIG
-576 NITGVG
+576 NGRIE
-582 VGKARKFGEEFIRLI
+582 KYGEALLEVI
-597 KAYVEEKEIIRPQDM
+597 KA
-612 IVKGVA
+612 
-618 SKSGNKIFII
+618 
-628 QSIDRKMDF
+628 F
-637 EDIARAKDL
+637 E
-646 DFDELLTEIEG
+646 
-657 IVNAGTK
+657 
-664 LDISYYLKEFMDE
+664 
-677 DKIED
+677 
-682 IYLYFKEDAESDSLD
+682 
-697 AAIEELGADYTEEEI
+697 ADDT
-712 RLVRIKFMCEQG
+712 RL
-724 N
+724 

>member
-75 RALSDAGVKAAYLNS
+75 RALSDAGVKAAYINS

-215 QHQLTHF
+215 QRQLTHF

-317 GRAGRDGKPAQAWM
+317 GRAGRDGKPAEAWM

-393 CDNCRNP
+393 CDNCLEPSEIIDATVAAQKLVSCIWRCNKLSGHTFGARHIVDVLLGNP
-400 KPKVD
+400 TEKVFAEGHDKLSTFGIGKDLDPDQWRRLIRQLIVLRILTVD
-405 ARAALKMALEA
+405 AERYSALALAGGRASELLKGKIRVTMRKNGLTATKAKSGRRGNKEEWNPSEETRLLFEA
-416 LRDIGDKFKADYL
+416 LRAWRLEEARRLEQPAYCIFWDSALKAIAQAKPGTIEEMRRIDRIGNGRIEKYGEALLEVIKA
-429 VNVLVGKTTA
+429 
-439 LIKSYGHNKSKWFGA
+439 F
-454 GAEHDARF
+454 E
-462 WGAVL
+462 
-467 RQALILGLIDKNIE
+467 
-481 NYGLISV
+481 
-488 NKKGEGYIALPFP
+488 
-501 VTVTLDHD
+501 
-509 YDEEEKESESVAPM
+509 
-523 GKGGAADEELFSMLK
+523 AAD
-538 DLRKKVAKQHGL
+538 
-550 PPFVIFQDPSLE
+550 
-562 DMAVQYPITFEEMQ
+562 T
-576 NITGVG
+576 
-582 VGKARKFGEEFIRLI
+582 RL
-597 KAYVEEKEIIRPQDM
+597 
-612 IVKGVA
+612 
-618 SKSGNKIFII
+618 
-628 QSIDRKMDF
+628 
-637 EDIARAKDL
+637 
-646 DFDELLTEIEG
+646 
-657 IVNAGTK
+657 
-664 LDISYYLKEFMDE
+664 
-677 DKIED
+677 
-682 IYLYFKEDAESDSLD
+682 
-697 AAIEELGADYTEEEI
+697 
-712 RLVRIKFMCEQG
+712 
-724 N
+724 

>member
-75 RALSDAGVKAAYLNS
+75 RALSDAGVKAAHINS

-101 RRAAA
+101 RRVAA

-215 QHQLTHF
+215 QRQLTHF

-317 GRAGRDGKPAQAWM
+317 GRAGRDGKPAEAWM

-393 CDNCRNP
+393 CDNCLEPSEIIDATVAAQKLVSCIWRCNKLSGHTFGARHIVDVLLGNP
-400 KPKVD
+400 TEKVFAEGHDKLSTFGIGKDLDPDQWRRLIRQLIVLRILTVD
-405 ARAALKMALEA
+405 AERYSALALAGGRASELLKGKIRVTMRKNGLTATKAKSGRRGNKEEWNPSEETRLLFEA
-416 LRDIGDKFKADYL
+416 LRAWRLEEARRLEQPAYCIFWDSALKAI
-429 VNVLVGKTTA
+429 A
-439 LIKSYGHNKSKWFGA
+439 
-454 GAEHDARF
+454 
-462 WGAVL
+462 
-467 RQALILGLIDKNIE
+467 QAKPGTI
-481 NYGLISV
+481 
-488 NKKGEGYIALPFP
+488 
-501 VTVTLDHD
+501 
-509 YDEEEKESESVAPM
+509 
-523 GKGGAADEELFSMLK
+523 
-538 DLRKKVAKQHGL
+538 
-550 PPFVIFQDPSLE
+550 
-562 DMAVQYPITFEEMQ
+562 EEMRRIDRIG
-576 NITGVG
+576 NGRIE
-582 VGKARKFGEEFIRLI
+582 KYGEALLEVI
-597 KAYVEEKEIIRPQDM
+597 KA
-612 IVKGVA
+612 
-618 SKSGNKIFII
+618 
-628 QSIDRKMDF
+628 F
-637 EDIARAKDL
+637 E
-646 DFDELLTEIEG
+646 
-657 IVNAGTK
+657 
-664 LDISYYLKEFMDE
+664 
-677 DKIED
+677 
-682 IYLYFKEDAESDSLD
+682 
-697 AAIEELGADYTEEEI
+697 ADDT
-712 RLVRIKFMCEQG
+712 RL
-724 N
+724 

>member
-162 ERWPEVPRIALTATA
+162 QRWPEVPRIALTATA

-393 CDNCRNP
+393 CDNCLEPPEIIDATVAAQKLVSCIWRCNKLSGHTFGARHIVDVLLGNP
-400 KPKVD
+400 TEKVFAEGHDKLSTFGIGKDLDPDQWRRLIRQLIVLRILMVD
-405 ARAALKMALEA
+405 AERYSALALAGGRASELLKGKIRVTMRKNGLTATKAKSGRRGNKEEWNPSEETRLLFEA
-416 LRDIGDKFKADYL
+416 LRAWRLEEARRLEQPAYCIFWDSALKAI
-429 VNVLVGKTTA
+429 A
-439 LIKSYGHNKSKWFGA
+439 
-454 GAEHDARF
+454 
-462 WGAVL
+462 
-467 RQALILGLIDKNIE
+467 QAKPGTI
-481 NYGLISV
+481 
-488 NKKGEGYIALPFP
+488 
-501 VTVTLDHD
+501 
-509 YDEEEKESESVAPM
+509 
-523 GKGGAADEELFSMLK
+523 
-538 DLRKKVAKQHGL
+538 
-550 PPFVIFQDPSLE
+550 
-562 DMAVQYPITFEEMQ
+562 EEMRRIDRIG
-576 NITGVG
+576 NGRIE
-582 VGKARKFGEEFIRLI
+582 KYGEALLEVI
-597 KAYVEEKEIIRPQDM
+597 KA
-612 IVKGVA
+612 
-618 SKSGNKIFII
+618 
-628 QSIDRKMDF
+628 F
-637 EDIARAKDL
+637 E
-646 DFDELLTEIEG
+646 
-657 IVNAGTK
+657 
-664 LDISYYLKEFMDE
+664 
-677 DKIED
+677 
-682 IYLYFKEDAESDSLD
+682 
-697 AAIEELGADYTEEEI
+697 ADDT
-712 RLVRIKFMCEQG
+712 RL
-724 N
+724 

>member
-75 RALSDAGVKAAYLNS
+75 RALSDAGVKAAYINS

-215 QHQLTHF
+215 QRQLTHF

-317 GRAGRDGKPAQAWM
+317 GRAGRDGKPAEAWM
-331 CYGLADVVNQMRLI
+331 CYGLADVVSQMRLI

-393 CDNCRNP
+393 CDNCFEPSEIIDATVAAQKLVSCIWRCNKLSGHTFGARHIVDVLLGNP
-400 KPKVD
+400 TEKVFAEGHDKLSTFGIGKDLDPDQWRRLIRQLIVLRILTVD
-405 ARAALKMALEA
+405 AERYSALALAGGRASELLKGKIRVTMRKNGLTATKAKSGRRGNKEEWNPSEETRLLFEA
-416 LRDIGDKFKADYL
+416 LRAWRLEEARRLEQPAYCIFWDSALKAI
-429 VNVLVGKTTA
+429 A
-439 LIKSYGHNKSKWFGA
+439 
-454 GAEHDARF
+454 
-462 WGAVL
+462 
-467 RQALILGLIDKNIE
+467 QAKPGTI
-481 NYGLISV
+481 
-488 NKKGEGYIALPFP
+488 
-501 VTVTLDHD
+501 
-509 YDEEEKESESVAPM
+509 
-523 GKGGAADEELFSMLK
+523 
-538 DLRKKVAKQHGL
+538 
-550 PPFVIFQDPSLE
+550 
-562 DMAVQYPITFEEMQ
+562 EEMRRIDRIG
-576 NITGVG
+576 NGRIE
-582 VGKARKFGEEFIRLI
+582 KYGEALLEVI
-597 KAYVEEKEIIRPQDM
+597 KA
-612 IVKGVA
+612 
-618 SKSGNKIFII
+618 
-628 QSIDRKMDF
+628 F
-637 EDIARAKDL
+637 E
-646 DFDELLTEIEG
+646 
-657 IVNAGTK
+657 
-664 LDISYYLKEFMDE
+664 
-677 DKIED
+677 
-682 IYLYFKEDAESDSLD
+682 
-697 AAIEELGADYTEEEI
+697 ADDT
-712 RLVRIKFMCEQG
+712 RL
-724 N
+724 

>member
-75 RALSDAGVKAAYLNS
+75 RALSDAGVKAAYINS

-215 QHQLTHF
+215 QRQLTHF

-393 CDNCRNP
+393 CDNCLEPPEIIDATVAAQKLVSCIWRCNKLSGHTFGARHIVDVLLGNP
-400 KPKVD
+400 TEKVFAEGHDKLSTFGIGKDLDPDQWRRLIRQLIVLRILTVD
-405 ARAALKMALEA
+405 AERYSALALAGGRASELLKGKIRVTMRKNGLTATKAKSGRRGNKEEWNPSEETCLLFEA
-416 LRDIGDKFKADYL
+416 LRAWRLEEARRLEQPAYCIFWDSALKAI
-429 VNVLVGKTTA
+429 A
-439 LIKSYGHNKSKWFGA
+439 
-454 GAEHDARF
+454 
-462 WGAVL
+462 
-467 RQALILGLIDKNIE
+467 QAKPGTI
-481 NYGLISV
+481 
-488 NKKGEGYIALPFP
+488 
-501 VTVTLDHD
+501 
-509 YDEEEKESESVAPM
+509 
-523 GKGGAADEELFSMLK
+523 
-538 DLRKKVAKQHGL
+538 
-550 PPFVIFQDPSLE
+550 
-562 DMAVQYPITFEEMQ
+562 EEMRRIDRIG
-576 NITGVG
+576 NGRIE
-582 VGKARKFGEEFIRLI
+582 KYGEALLEVI
-597 KAYVEEKEIIRPQDM
+597 KA
-612 IVKGVA
+612 
-618 SKSGNKIFII
+618 
-628 QSIDRKMDF
+628 F
-637 EDIARAKDL
+637 E
-646 DFDELLTEIEG
+646 
-657 IVNAGTK
+657 
-664 LDISYYLKEFMDE
+664 
-677 DKIED
+677 
-682 IYLYFKEDAESDSLD
+682 
-697 AAIEELGADYTEEEI
+697 ADDT
-712 RLVRIKFMCEQG
+712 RL
-724 N
+724 

>member
-25 VIETVAAGGDALV
+25 VIETVAAGDDALV

-75 RALSDAGVKAAYLNS
+75 RALSDAGVKAAYINS

-215 QHQLTHF
+215 QRQLTHF

-317 GRAGRDGKPAQAWM
+317 GRAGRDGKPAEAWM

-393 CDNCRNP
+393 CDNCLEPPEIIDATVAAQKLVSCIWRCNKLSGHTFGARHIVDVLLGNP
-400 KPKVD
+400 TEKVFAEGHDKLSTFGIGKDLDPDQWRRLIRQLIVLRILTVD
-405 ARAALKMALEA
+405 AERYSALALAGGRASELLKGKIRVTMRKNGLTATKAKSDRRGNKEEWNPSEETRLLFEA
-416 LRDIGDKFKADYL
+416 LRAWRLEEARRLEQPAYCIFWDSALKAI
-429 VNVLVGKTTA
+429 A
-439 LIKSYGHNKSKWFGA
+439 
-454 GAEHDARF
+454 
-462 WGAVL
+462 
-467 RQALILGLIDKNIE
+467 QAKPGTI
-481 NYGLISV
+481 
-488 NKKGEGYIALPFP
+488 
-501 VTVTLDHD
+501 
-509 YDEEEKESESVAPM
+509 
-523 GKGGAADEELFSMLK
+523 
-538 DLRKKVAKQHGL
+538 
-550 PPFVIFQDPSLE
+550 
-562 DMAVQYPITFEEMQ
+562 EEMRRIDRIG
-576 NITGVG
+576 NGRIE
-582 VGKARKFGEEFIRLI
+582 KYGEALLEVI
-597 KAYVEEKEIIRPQDM
+597 KA
-612 IVKGVA
+612 
-618 SKSGNKIFII
+618 
-628 QSIDRKMDF
+628 F
-637 EDIARAKDL
+637 E
-646 DFDELLTEIEG
+646 
-657 IVNAGTK
+657 
-664 LDISYYLKEFMDE
+664 
-677 DKIED
+677 
-682 IYLYFKEDAESDSLD
+682 
-697 AAIEELGADYTEEEI
+697 ADDT
-712 RLVRIKFMCEQG
+712 RL
-724 N
+724 

>member
-75 RALSDAGVKAAYLNS
+75 RALSDAGVKAAYINS

-101 RRAAA
+101 RRVAA

-215 QHQLTHF
+215 QRQLTHF

-270 NQAWFINTPGAVICA
+270 NQAWFINTPDAVICA

-317 GRAGRDGKPAQAWM
+317 GRAGRDGKPAEAWM

-393 CDNCRNP
+393 CDNCLEPSEIIDATVAAQKLVSCIWRCNKLSGHTFGARHIVDVLLGNP
-400 KPKVD
+400 TEKVFAEGHDKLSTFGIGKDLDPDQWRRLIRQLIVLRILTVD
-405 ARAALKMALEA
+405 AERYSALALAGGRASELLKGKIRVTMRKNGLTATKAKSGRRGNKEEWNPSEETRLLFEA
-416 LRDIGDKFKADYL
+416 LRAWRLEEARRLEQPAYCIFWDSALKAI
-429 VNVLVGKTTA
+429 A
-439 LIKSYGHNKSKWFGA
+439 
-454 GAEHDARF
+454 
-462 WGAVL
+462 
-467 RQALILGLIDKNIE
+467 QAKPGTI
-481 NYGLISV
+481 
-488 NKKGEGYIALPFP
+488 
-501 VTVTLDHD
+501 
-509 YDEEEKESESVAPM
+509 
-523 GKGGAADEELFSMLK
+523 
-538 DLRKKVAKQHGL
+538 
-550 PPFVIFQDPSLE
+550 
-562 DMAVQYPITFEEMQ
+562 EEMRRIDRIG
-576 NITGVG
+576 NGRIE
-582 VGKARKFGEEFIRLI
+582 KYGEALLEVI
-597 KAYVEEKEIIRPQDM
+597 KA
-612 IVKGVA
+612 
-618 SKSGNKIFII
+618 
-628 QSIDRKMDF
+628 F
-637 EDIARAKDL
+637 E
-646 DFDELLTEIEG
+646 
-657 IVNAGTK
+657 
-664 LDISYYLKEFMDE
+664 
-677 DKIED
+677 
-682 IYLYFKEDAESDSLD
+682 
-697 AAIEELGADYTEEEI
+697 ADDT
-712 RLVRIKFMCEQG
+712 RL
-724 N
+724 

>member
-215 QHQLTHF
+215 QRQLTHF

-317 GRAGRDGKPAQAWM
+317 GRAGRDGKPAEAWM

-393 CDNCRNP
+393 CDNCLEPPEIIDATVAAQKLVSCIWRCNKLSGHTFGARHIVDVLLGNP
-400 KPKVD
+400 TEKVFAEGHDKLSTFGIGKDLDPDQWRRLIRQLIVLRILTVD
-405 ARAALKMALEA
+405 AERYSALALAGGRASELLKGKIRVTMRKNGLTATKAKSGRRGNKEEWNPSEETRLLFEA
-416 LRDIGDKFKADYL
+416 LRAWRLEEARRLEQPAYCIFWDSALKAI
-429 VNVLVGKTTA
+429 A
-439 LIKSYGHNKSKWFGA
+439 
-454 GAEHDARF
+454 
-462 WGAVL
+462 
-467 RQALILGLIDKNIE
+467 QAKPGTI
-481 NYGLISV
+481 
-488 NKKGEGYIALPFP
+488 
-501 VTVTLDHD
+501 
-509 YDEEEKESESVAPM
+509 
-523 GKGGAADEELFSMLK
+523 
-538 DLRKKVAKQHGL
+538 
-550 PPFVIFQDPSLE
+550 
-562 DMAVQYPITFEEMQ
+562 EEMRRIDRIG
-576 NITGVG
+576 NGRIE
-582 VGKARKFGEEFIRLI
+582 KYGEALLEVI
-597 KAYVEEKEIIRPQDM
+597 KA
-612 IVKGVA
+612 
-618 SKSGNKIFII
+618 
-628 QSIDRKMDF
+628 F
-637 EDIARAKDL
+637 E
-646 DFDELLTEIEG
+646 
-657 IVNAGTK
+657 
-664 LDISYYLKEFMDE
+664 
-677 DKIED
+677 
-682 IYLYFKEDAESDSLD
+682 
-697 AAIEELGADYTEEEI
+697 ADDT
-712 RLVRIKFMCEQG
+712 RL
-724 N
+724 

>member
-75 RALSDAGVKAAYLNS
+75 RALSDAGVKAAYINS

-215 QHQLTHF
+215 QRQLTHF

-292 IDKPDV
+292 IDKSDV

-393 CDNCRNP
+393 CDNCLEPPEIIDATVAAQKLVSCIWRCNKLSGHTFGARHIVDVLLGNP
-400 KPKVD
+400 TEKVFAEGHDKLSTFGIGKDLDPDQWRRLIRQLIVLRILTVD
-405 ARAALKMALEA
+405 AERYSALALAGGRASELLKGKIRVTMRKNGLTATKAKSGRRGNKEEWNPSEETRLLFEA
-416 LRDIGDKFKADYL
+416 LRAWRLEEARRLEQPAYCIFWDSALKAI
-429 VNVLVGKTTA
+429 A
-439 LIKSYGHNKSKWFGA
+439 
-454 GAEHDARF
+454 
-462 WGAVL
+462 
-467 RQALILGLIDKNIE
+467 QAKPGTI
-481 NYGLISV
+481 
-488 NKKGEGYIALPFP
+488 
-501 VTVTLDHD
+501 
-509 YDEEEKESESVAPM
+509 
-523 GKGGAADEELFSMLK
+523 
-538 DLRKKVAKQHGL
+538 
-550 PPFVIFQDPSLE
+550 
-562 DMAVQYPITFEEMQ
+562 EEMRRIDRIG
-576 NITGVG
+576 NGRIE
-582 VGKARKFGEEFIRLI
+582 KYGEALLEVI
-597 KAYVEEKEIIRPQDM
+597 KA
-612 IVKGVA
+612 
-618 SKSGNKIFII
+618 
-628 QSIDRKMDF
+628 F
-637 EDIARAKDL
+637 E
-646 DFDELLTEIEG
+646 
-657 IVNAGTK
+657 
-664 LDISYYLKEFMDE
+664 
-677 DKIED
+677 
-682 IYLYFKEDAESDSLD
+682 
-697 AAIEELGADYTEEEI
+697 ADDT
-712 RLVRIKFMCEQG
+712 RL
-724 N
+724 

>member
-75 RALSDAGVKAAYLNS
+75 RALSDAGVKAAYINS

-101 RRAAA
+101 RRVAA

-215 QHQLTHF
+215 QRQLTHF

-317 GRAGRDGKPAQAWM
+317 GRAGRDGKPAEAWM

-393 CDNCRNP
+393 CDNCLEPSEIIDATVAAQKLVSCIWRCNKLSGHTFGARHIVDVLLGNP
-400 KPKVD
+400 TEKVFAEGHDKLSTFGIGKDLDPDQWRRLIRQLIVLRILTVD
-405 ARAALKMALEA
+405 AERYSALALAGGRASELLKGKIRVTMRKNGLTATKAKSGRRGNKEEWNPSEETRLLFEA
-416 LRDIGDKFKADYL
+416 LRAWRLEEARRLEQPAYCIFWDSALKAI
-429 VNVLVGKTTA
+429 A
-439 LIKSYGHNKSKWFGA
+439 
-454 GAEHDARF
+454 
-462 WGAVL
+462 
-467 RQALILGLIDKNIE
+467 QAKPGTI
-481 NYGLISV
+481 
-488 NKKGEGYIALPFP
+488 
-501 VTVTLDHD
+501 
-509 YDEEEKESESVAPM
+509 
-523 GKGGAADEELFSMLK
+523 
-538 DLRKKVAKQHGL
+538 
-550 PPFVIFQDPSLE
+550 
-562 DMAVQYPITFEEMQ
+562 EEMRRIDRIG
-576 NITGVG
+576 NGRIE
-582 VGKARKFGEEFIRLI
+582 KYGEALLEVI
-597 KAYVEEKEIIRPQDM
+597 KA
-612 IVKGVA
+612 
-618 SKSGNKIFII
+618 
-628 QSIDRKMDF
+628 F
-637 EDIARAKDL
+637 E
-646 DFDELLTEIEG
+646 
-657 IVNAGTK
+657 
-664 LDISYYLKEFMDE
+664 
-677 DKIED
+677 
-682 IYLYFKEDAESDSLD
+682 
-697 AAIEELGADYTEEEI
+697 ADDT
-712 RLVRIKFMCEQG
+712 RL
-724 N
+724 

>member
-75 RALSDAGVKAAYLNS
+75 RALSDAGVKAAYINS

-101 RRAAA
+101 RRAA

-215 QHQLTHF
+215 QRQLTHF

-317 GRAGRDGKPAQAWM
+317 GRAGRDGKPAEAWM

-393 CDNCRNP
+393 CDNCLEP
-400 KPKVD
+400 PEIID
-405 ARAALKMALEA
+405 ATVAAQK
-416 LRDIGDKFKADYL
+416 L
-429 VNVLVGKTTA
+429 VSCIWRCNKL
-439 LIKSYGHNKSKWFGA
+439 SGHTFGA
-454 GAEHDARF
+454 RHIVDVLLGNPTEKVFAEGHDK
-462 WGAVL
+462 L
-467 RQALILGLIDKNIE
+467 
-481 NYGLISV
+481 S
-488 NKKGEGYIALPFP
+488 
-501 VTVTLDHD
+501 
-509 YDEEEKESESVAPM
+509 
-523 GKGGAADEELFSMLK
+523 
-538 DLRKKVAKQHGL
+538 
-550 PPFVIFQDPSLE
+550 
-562 DMAVQYPITFEEMQ
+562 TFG
-576 NITGVG
+576 IG
-582 VGKARKFGEEFIRLI
+582 
-597 KAYVEEKEIIRPQDM
+597 
-612 IVKGVA
+612 
-618 SKSGNKIFII
+618 
-628 QSIDRKMDF
+628 
-637 EDIARAKDL
+637 KDL
-646 DFDELLTEIEG
+646 DPDQWRRLIRQLIVLRILTVDAERYSALALAGGRASELLKGKIRVTMRKNGLTATKAKSGRRGNKEEWNPSEETRLLFEELRAWRLEEARRLEQPAYCIFWDSALKA
-657 IVNAGTK
+657 IAQAKPGT
-664 LDISYYLKEFMDE
+664 
-677 DKIED
+677 
-682 IYLYFKEDAESDSLD
+682 
-697 AAIEELGADYTEEEI
+697 IEEMRRIDRIGNGRIEKYGEALLEVIKAFEADDT
-712 RLVRIKFMCEQG
+712 RL
-724 N
+724 

>member
-1 MAQTAQD
+1 MNVPVFCFCLKTATGAAQVQSRPSSLGTHGPLFSESKLAQTAQD

-25 VIETVAAGGDALV
+25 VIETVAAGDDALV

-60 AVVVSPLIALMADQV
+60 AVVVSPLIALMVDQV
-75 RALSDAGVKAAYLNS
+75 RALSDAGVKAAYINS

-215 QHQLTHF
+215 QRQLTHF

-317 GRAGRDGKPAQAWM
+317 GRAGRDGKPAEAWM
-331 CYGLADVVNQMRLI
+331 CYGLTDVVNQMRLI

-393 CDNCRNP
+393 CDNCLEPPEIIDATVAAQKLVSCIWRCNKLSGHTFGARHIVDVLLGNP
-400 KPKVD
+400 TEKVFAEGHDKLSTFGIGKDLDPDQWRRLIRQLIVLRILTVD
-405 ARAALKMALEA
+405 AERYSALALAGGRASELLKGKIRVTMRKNGLTATKAKSGRRGNKEEWNPSEETRLLFEA
-416 LRDIGDKFKADYL
+416 LRAWRLEEARRLEQPAYCIFWDSALKAI
-429 VNVLVGKTTA
+429 A
-439 LIKSYGHNKSKWFGA
+439 
-454 GAEHDARF
+454 
-462 WGAVL
+462 
-467 RQALILGLIDKNIE
+467 QAKPGTI
-481 NYGLISV
+481 
-488 NKKGEGYIALPFP
+488 
-501 VTVTLDHD
+501 
-509 YDEEEKESESVAPM
+509 
-523 GKGGAADEELFSMLK
+523 
-538 DLRKKVAKQHGL
+538 
-550 PPFVIFQDPSLE
+550 
-562 DMAVQYPITFEEMQ
+562 EEMRRIDRIG
-576 NITGVG
+576 NGRIE
-582 VGKARKFGEEFIRLI
+582 KYGEALLEVI
-597 KAYVEEKEIIRPQDM
+597 KA
-612 IVKGVA
+612 
-618 SKSGNKIFII
+618 
-628 QSIDRKMDF
+628 F
-637 EDIARAKDL
+637 E
-646 DFDELLTEIEG
+646 
-657 IVNAGTK
+657 
-664 LDISYYLKEFMDE
+664 
-677 DKIED
+677 
-682 IYLYFKEDAESDSLD
+682 
-697 AAIEELGADYTEEEI
+697 ADDT
-712 RLVRIKFMCEQG
+712 RL
-724 N
+724 

>member
-393 CDNCRNP
+393 CDNCLEPPEIIDATVAAQKLVSCIWRCNKLSGHTFGARHIVDVLLGNP
-400 KPKVD
+400 TEKVFAEGHDKLSTFGIGKDLDPDQWRRLIRQLIVLRILTVD
-405 ARAALKMALEA
+405 AESYSALALAGGRASELLKGKIRVTMRKNGLTATKAKSGRRGNKEEWNPSEETRLLFEA
-416 LRDIGDKFKADYL
+416 LRAWRLEEARRLEQPAYCIFWDSALKAI
-429 VNVLVGKTTA
+429 A
-439 LIKSYGHNKSKWFGA
+439 QAKSGT
-454 GAEHDARF
+454 
-462 WGAVL
+462 
-467 RQALILGLIDKNIE
+467 I
-481 NYGLISV
+481 
-488 NKKGEGYIALPFP
+488 
-501 VTVTLDHD
+501 
-509 YDEEEKESESVAPM
+509 
-523 GKGGAADEELFSMLK
+523 
-538 DLRKKVAKQHGL
+538 
-550 PPFVIFQDPSLE
+550 
-562 DMAVQYPITFEEMQ
+562 EEMRRIDRIG
-576 NITGVG
+576 NGRIE
-582 VGKARKFGEEFIRLI
+582 KYGEALLEVI
-597 KAYVEEKEIIRPQDM
+597 KA
-612 IVKGVA
+612 
-618 SKSGNKIFII
+618 
-628 QSIDRKMDF
+628 F
-637 EDIARAKDL
+637 E
-646 DFDELLTEIEG
+646 
-657 IVNAGTK
+657 
-664 LDISYYLKEFMDE
+664 
-677 DKIED
+677 
-682 IYLYFKEDAESDSLD
+682 
-697 AAIEELGADYTEEEI
+697 ADDT
-712 RLVRIKFMCEQG
+712 RL
-724 N
+724 